1 MTPTNPKEPLAMS
14 LIKAGGRTRP
24 LFVTAGLLS
33 LVALLNFCA
42 RTAHPPITS
51 PSGEYRIFATIEE
64 VSLIKLHLT
73 NKEGVELHA
82 VNSGAS
88 DAMKW
93 ALGWM
98 PGENVV
104 VLQSSDI
111 GTRAYDIV
119 DNRLVAKPGAFEN
132 KRIQA
137 RAKIL
142 KSQKYGNSYE
152 MDVTIKYEADGKIM
166 DSCDND
172 DPKAEC
178 STRPAQPN

>member
-1 MTPTNPKEPLAMS
+1 MS
-14 LIKAGGRTRP
+14 LIEARGWTRP
-24 LFVTAGLLS
+24 LVITASLLS
-33 LVALLNFCA
+33 LVALLNVCA
-42 RTAHPPITS
+42 QREHPPIQS
-51 PSGEYRIFATIEE
+51 PSGEYSIFATIEE

-73 NKEGVELHA
+73 NKEGVELDT
-82 VNSGAS
+82 VYSGAS

-98 PGENVV
+98 PSENVV

-119 DNRLVAKPGAFEN
+119 DNRLVAKSEAFEN

-142 KSQKYGNSYE
+142 KSQKYGNSHE
-152 MDVTIKYEADGKIM
+152 MDVTITYEGDGKIM
-166 DSCDND
+166 DTCNND
-172 DPKAEC
+172 DPKVEC
-178 STRPAQPN
+178 STRPAQPD

>member
-1 MTPTNPKEPLAMS
+1 MS
-14 LIKAGGRTRP
+14 LIEAGGRTRP
-24 LFVTAGLLS
+24 LVITASLLS
-33 LVALLNFCA
+33 LVALVNFCA
-42 RTAHPPITS
+42 RTAHPPIQS
-51 PSGEYRIFATIEE
+51 PSGEYSVFATIEE

-73 NKEGVELHA
+73 NKEGVELHT

-98 PGENVV
+98 PGENIV
-104 VLQSSDI
+104 VLQSSDV

-119 DNRLVAKPGAFEN
+119 DNRLVARSDAFEN

-142 KSQKYGNSYE
+142 KAQKYGNSHE
-152 MDVTIKYEADGKIM
+152 MDVTITYEADGKIK
-166 DSCDND
+166 DSSDND
-172 DPKAEC
+172 G
-178 STRPAQPN
+178 